1 MIWFPSSPAI
11 DAAAL
16 VVGVCS
22 LIIGACAFAVTVL
35 LWMLQWHQPAPR
47 HRSTRVAA
55 AARGG
60 IVVTTV
66 ITAAAL
72 GGGLALVVTA
82 SSTVPPTAAP
92 ASPAVVEPRPGEA
105 TDPSADPSSEASAD
119 PSAVPDATDGSEG
132 LVDLG
137 QAQAASRLVQVTEA
151 TVPPGAAEGDQPLP
165 TLDGLCHQLGRS
177 SAAWLPGQVEAW
189 DGTQETKAVLTP
201 RKILAPGAAYT
212 WSCTR
217 GGEKLTQAEINYN
230 CATYYGTGYLAAV
243 IDPDNAYTWVCRP
256 HF

>member
-1 MIWFPSSPAI
+1 MAWFPSSSAV

-16 VVGVCS
+16 VVGICS
-22 LIIGACAFAVTVL
+22 LIVGACAIAVTVL
-35 LWMLQWHQPAPR
+35 LWMLQWHQPSPR

-60 IVVTTV
+60 IVVTAV

-72 GGGLALVVTA
+72 GIGLTLVATA
-82 SSTVPPTAAP
+82 SSQAPPMAVPAP
-92 ASPAVVEPRPGEA
+92 EQPEA
-105 TDPSADPSSEASAD
+105 EAEAEASAKPSTA
-119 PSAVPDATDGSEG
+119 PSAVPSATAENKK
-132 LVDLG
+132 LEDLG

-151 TVPPGAAEGDQPLP
+151 SVPAGAIQGDEPWP
-165 TLDGLCHQLGRS
+165 TFDGLCSSLGRG

-189 DGTQETKAVLTP
+189 DGAQETKAVLTP
-201 RKILAPGAAYT
+201 RKILAPEAAYT

-217 GGEKLTQAEINYN
+217 EGEELTQAELDYN
-230 CATYYGTGYLAAV
+230 CATYYGIGYLAAV

-256 HF
+256 RV